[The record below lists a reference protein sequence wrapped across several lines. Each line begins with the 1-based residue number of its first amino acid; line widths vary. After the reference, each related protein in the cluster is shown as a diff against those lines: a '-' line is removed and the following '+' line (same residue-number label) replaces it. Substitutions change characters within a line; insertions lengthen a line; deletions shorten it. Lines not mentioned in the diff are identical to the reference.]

1 MPLWIQVAIAGEAL
15 ALGYLTGRFGWRGLL
30 VGAAAAAAIW
40 FLLGFSA
47 SFLVSR
53 LEGGRPGVLSD
64 LLPGAALAT
73 LRLAQVA
80 SPLIV
85 AAAVLGALVRW
96 LSRRRP
102 RPSPLAGEGGGE
114 ADG

>member
-15 ALGYLTGRFGWRGLL
+15 ALGYLTARFGWRGLL

-64 LLPGAALAT
+64 LLPGAILAT

-80 SPLIV
+80 APAIV
-85 AAAVLGALVRW
+85 AATVVGGLFRW
-96 LSRRRP
+96 RLRSHKP
-102 RPSPLAGEGGGE
+102 RTE
-114 ADG
+114 